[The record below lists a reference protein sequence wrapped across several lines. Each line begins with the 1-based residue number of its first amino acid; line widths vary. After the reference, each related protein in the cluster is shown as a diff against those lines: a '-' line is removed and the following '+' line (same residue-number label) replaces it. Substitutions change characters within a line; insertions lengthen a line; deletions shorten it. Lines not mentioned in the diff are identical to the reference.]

1 MEAKEPKAL
10 KTGASEAV
18 PVQVPQTPRS
28 SGSVPDRPM
37 TPSQTLALAIQKG
50 VDPSVLKQMLD
61 LQERWEA
68 NEARKAYVA
77 AMAAFKQKAPAVL
90 AKDAEVDFTT
100 GKGRTHYRHATLG
113 AIVQQI
119 TAMLSEHG
127 LGVSWSVDQANGG
140 VSVTCHVTHERGHS
154 ESVTLTAP
162 PDDSGNKNRIQQ
174 IGSTVT
180 YLERYTL
187 LAALGL
193 ATADQDDD
201 GIAAGRRPGVDPA
214 PRTSDGPADAGSDVP
229 PCPRCG
235 GPMWD
240 NRAERE
246 QDKRNIAAGKRKKP
260 PRAAFRCKDKACDG
274 AIWSASEAAG
284 ETPREKGGGAVPQ
297 ARDGEEPPPP
307 AAATPAE
314 ERHADIENE
323 RARTCVCVF
332 EDMGVP
338 RDTLEAKMCRVAGA
352 WTDDDLAR
360 LGEVYK
366 AIRDGKTTVEA
377 EFGVQQPF

>member
-1 MEAKEPKAL
+1 MEAKEAKAL

-18 PVQVPQTPRS
+18 PVPVPQTRD
-28 SGSVPDRPM
+28 GVPDRPM

-77 AMAAFKQKAPAVL
+77 AMAAFKQRAPAVL

-162 PDDSGNKNRIQQ
+162 PDDSGNKNKIQQ

-201 GIAAGRRPGVDPA
+201 GIAAGRRPGVEPEA
-214 PRTSDGPADAGSDVP
+214 PEPRDGGATSDVP
-229 PCPRCG
+229 PCPKCG

-246 QDKRNIAAGKRKKP
+246 QDKRDIEAGKRKKK
-260 PRAAFRCKDKACDG
+260 PRAAFRCKDKACG
-274 AIWSASEAAG
+274 GVIWSASE
-284 ETPREKGGGAVPQ
+284 VPQ
-297 ARDGEEPPPP
+297 TRDKTEPADGEQPVEK
-307 AAATPAE
+307 
-314 ERHADIENE
+314 RHADIENE
-323 RARTCVCVF
+323 KVRKSVCAF
-332 EDMGVP
+332 EDIGVP
-338 RDTLEAKMCRVAGA
+338 RDILEAKVCRQAAA
-352 WTDDDLAR
+352 WTEDDLALLR
-360 LGEVYK
+360 RVYK
-366 AIRDGKTTVEA
+366 AIRNGKTTVEA